1 MDASA
6 KPGAGLLWA
15 FELHRENQIL
25 SKRLKAIETTT
36 AKQQEQIT
44 NSEQNADL
52 VQQKRLDSLIERLD
66 KLEHGELNAQ
76 VAVLTSQLQ
85 STQCRLEQMQGQ
97 LNLLDKAN
105 GTAES
110 KSKEKN
116 RDIERRLEDLTS
128 ALSRT
133 ENVVHG
139 FEDRL
144 ELATDHEVRSTV
156 ETLELSIERNEH
168 QLKDLS
174 EKVCSLQQTQVQLQ
188 VLLEDAEKNDRSNST
203 LPVPAK
209 VNAMRDARKAAGVLP
224 SNSDPTNDE
233 RVQDTSTAL
242 STSGQ
247 EPRTLP
253 SLGIQRQNDTATTL
267 TKKPGL
273 SATNADQEKPLMATK
288 RKRGFSKELTQLL
301 HGDGS
306 LTNATPIPQ
315 GQAAGPITRASKR
328 PKIDPGQGAPR
339 QTRSKMQR
347 TQVEPVVTKT
357 KAVAPTAAAAARS
370 NAKKVSLIAA
380 ATTVHKAAKTGV
392 SKEKGRNPKPT
403 QKKPPSAKQPLPLS
417 SSGEIQVSASPPAP
431 ASEQHAAPVRSPLSS
446 KPKKDCNEQHEQRQP
461 QRRRRIQQD
470 DSMEEFLAKCQAAIE
485 S

>member
-1 MDASA
+1 MEASA

-15 FELHRENQIL
+15 FELHRENQVL

-52 VQQKRLDSLIERLD
+52 VQQKSLDSLIERLD

-85 STQCRLEQMQGQ
+85 STQCQLEQMQGKVKHFG
-97 LNLLDKAN
+97 KAN

-110 KSKEKN
+110 KSKEKD

-128 ALSRT
+128 ALTRT

-139 FEDRL
+139 FETRL
-144 ELATDHEVRSTV
+144 ELATDREVRSTV
-156 ETLELSIERNEH
+156 EILELSIERNEH
-168 QLKDLS
+168 QLNDLS
-174 EKVCSLQQTQVQLQ
+174 ERVCSLQQTQVQLQ
-188 VLLEDAEKNDRSNST
+188 VLLKDAGKHDRSNLT
-203 LPVPAK
+203 LPVPAQL
-209 VNAMRDARKAAGVLP
+209 NATRDTRKAASVLP

-242 STSGQ
+242 SASGQ

-253 SLGIQRQNDTATTL
+253 SLGIQRQNAIVTTL

-273 SATNADQEKPLMATK
+273 SATKADQEKPLSATK
-288 RKRGFSKELTQLL
+288 SKRGFSKELTQLL

-328 PKIDPGQGAPR
+328 PKIDTGQGAPR
-339 QTRSKMQR
+339 QTRSKMQK
-347 TQVEPVVTKT
+347 TQVEPVATKT
-357 KAVAPTAAAAARS
+357 KAVPPTAAAAAHTT
-370 NAKKVSLIAA
+370 AKKLSLTAA

-392 SKEKGRNPKPT
+392 SKEKGRNQKST
-403 QKKPPSAKQPLPLS
+403 QKKPPSAKQPLLLS
-417 SSGEIQVSASPPAP
+417 SSGEIQVSALPPAP
-431 ASEQHAAPVRSPLSS
+431 AFEQHAAPVRSPLSS
-446 KPKKDCNEQHEQRQP
+446 KPKKDSNDQHEQRQP

-470 DSMEEFLAKCQAAIE
+470 DSMEEFLAKCQVAIE